1 MLPAQRQ
8 LAAPLNSEHR
18 QRISSL
24 GASTNPGAANQH
36 ASSPGID
43 SGEYTSIS
51 SEGRAGISLSFG
63 SRMRPERGNPA
74 RGRTV
79 GVFMLRKKN
88 KMKYV

>member
-63 SRMRPERGNPA
+63 SRMRPQRDQSGITPLEA
-74 RGRTV
+74 V
-79 GVFMLRKKN
+79 QLESSCSEKKIR
-88 KMKYV
+88 